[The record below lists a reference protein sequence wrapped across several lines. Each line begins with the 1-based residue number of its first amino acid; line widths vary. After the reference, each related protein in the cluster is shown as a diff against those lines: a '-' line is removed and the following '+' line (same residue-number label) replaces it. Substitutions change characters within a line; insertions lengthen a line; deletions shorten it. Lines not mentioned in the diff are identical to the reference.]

1 MPNRN
6 EASSL
11 QALRELRE
19 MERRR
24 LAEATEVRARAEAER
39 RNREAA
45 RRRAEEEQRA
55 RHEAERRAAEG
66 REAAES
72 TRLRRDLDQARLE
85 ITKLLAELER
95 ASLGR
100 AEGTPPPLP
109 PPAPAR
115 SRWFGWLGLSAGAS
129 MLVGALALTAAMQ
142 PRPPRAV
149 SVETPSATCSDSP
162 PTAVPAPPSVA
173 EAMPEPT
180 VAPPPKVKPRPRPP
194 ARPPGAGKPPSSGPV
209 CDGTDPLC
217 GLPLG
222 TLDDVGKKRRNG
234 ERKPPR

>member
-6 EASSL
+6 EPSSL
-11 QALRELRE
+11 VALRELRD

-24 LAEATEVRARAEAER
+24 LAEAAQAHAWAEKERRERAEAR
-39 RNREAA
+39 Q
-45 RRRAEEEQRA
+45 RAEEEQRD
-55 RHEAERRAAEG
+55 RQEAERRAAEA

-85 ITKLLAELER
+85 IAELLAQLER
-95 ASLGR
+95 TSLAR
-100 AEGTPPPLP
+100 AEWTPPPLP
-109 PPAPAR
+109 QPTAPAP

-142 PRPPRAV
+142 PRPTRAV
-149 SVETPSATCSDSP
+149 SIETPVLKCPDPRPAAVTEP
-162 PTAVPAPPSVA
+162 PPSEAVPEPAPP
-173 EAMPEPT
+173 
-180 VAPPPKVKPRPRPP
+180 PPPKVKPRPRPSP
-194 ARPPGAGKPPSSGPV
+194 RPPGAGKPPSSGPI

-222 TLDDVGKKRRNG
+222 ALDDIGKKPRNG
-234 ERKPPR
+234 GKKPPR